1 MQILPTDDP
10 FLFWVYLIFWTL
22 YVLIVFL
29 PFILMW
35 RQERAEQIRTRDL
48 KTLAAMKRAFRWGSK
63 TSHTDYRR
71 PAAIYA
77 MEGFAKKEADA
88 AQRAEIAL
96 LMRGAISRVMH
107 NSDHRADN
115 YVSQML
121 ATLAAAAPFWEA
133 DFLEQVVRSRLDG
146 GERLGAIERFAKL
159 RGRASLEV
167 LLQLAD
173 DAPVAHVV
181 AEAIGRLGKQAA
193 TPEVLSRL
201 ERMLDE
207 TQNHR
212 APSTAART
220 LISFGEAA
228 SPVLVRNLKKFDPW
242 TAFTVRVKTAGIDA
256 AALIERLF
264 IAGILDDDR
273 RGLIKPS
280 MITKMQKALDA
291 GDGFE
296 AVTKFLW
303 RVRAIHTFDMEWYPV
318 PDYAVLLRRLT
329 RIGGSRVK
337 ITAIRVQMDGEAC
350 REVDCTIAGQPARFA
365 PEFWG
370 NLVDLEVVLR
380 GLNDS
385 LAAAGLRERFANLR
399 NDDPIACVIVGHDAG
414 LTKLAETLGLPL
426 DVGTNAPIVGEMGA
440 EQHAAAQTMMR
451 D

>member
-1 MQILPTDDP
+1 MQKLPTDDP
-10 FLFWVYLIFWTL
+10 FFFWVYLIFWTL
-22 YVLIVFL
+22 FVFIVFL

-35 RQERAEQIRTRDL
+35 RRERAEQIRTRDL

-107 NSDHRADN
+107 NSDHRDN
-115 YVSQML
+115 YVSQMI
-121 ATLAAAAPFWEA
+121 ATLAAAAPIWEA

-146 GERLGAIERFAKL
+146 GERLGAIERFSKL

-193 TPEVLSRL
+193 TPEVLCRL

-207 TQNHR
+207 TQNQR
-212 APSTAART
+212 APSTAARA

-242 TAFTVRVKTAGIDA
+242 TSFTVRVKTAGIDA

-264 IAGILDDDR
+264 IAGILDEDR
-273 RGLIKPS
+273 RSLIKPS
-280 MITKMQKALDA
+280 MITKMQKALDV

-303 RVRAIHTFDMEWYPV
+303 RVRAIYTFDMEWYPV

-350 REVDCTIAGQPARFA
+350 REVDFTIAGQPARFA
-365 PEFWG
+365 TEFWG
-370 NLVDLEVVLR
+370 NFVDLEAVLR
-380 GLNDS
+380 GLNDG

-414 LTKLAETLGLPL
+414 FTKLAETLGLPL
-426 DVGTNAPIVGEMGA
+426 DVGTNAPIVGEMDA
-440 EQHAAAQTMMR
+440 EQHSAAHTMMR

>member
-1 MQILPTDDP
+1 
-10 FLFWVYLIFWTL
+10 
-22 YVLIVFL
+22 
-29 PFILMW
+29 
-35 RQERAEQIRTRDL
+35 
-48 KTLAAMKRAFRWGSK
+48 
-63 TSHTDYRR
+63 
-71 PAAIYA
+71 
-77 MEGFAKKEADA
+77 
-88 AQRAEIAL
+88 
-96 LMRGAISRVMH
+96 
-107 NSDHRADN
+107 
-115 YVSQML
+115 
-121 ATLAAAAPFWEA
+121 
-133 DFLEQVVRSRLDG
+133 
-146 GERLGAIERFAKL
+146 
-159 RGRASLEV
+159 
-167 LLQLAD
+167 
-173 DAPVAHVV
+173 V

-303 RVRAIHTFDMEWYPV
+303 RVRAIYTFDMEWYPV

>member
-10 FLFWVYLIFWTL
+10 FFSWVHLIFWTF

-71 PAAIYA
+71 PAAIDA

-88 AQRAEIAL
+88 AQRAEIAR

-121 ATLAAAAPFWEA
+121 ATLAAAAPSWEA

-207 TQNHR
+207 TQNQWV
-212 APSTAART
+212 PSAAARA

-264 IAGILDDDR
+264 IAA
-273 RGLIKPS
+273 S
-280 MITKMQKALDA
+280 STMTA
-291 GDGFE
+291 
-296 AVTKFLW
+296 AV
-303 RVRAIHTFDMEWYPV
+303 
-318 PDYAVLLRRLT
+318 
-329 RIGGSRVK
+329 
-337 ITAIRVQMDGEAC
+337 
-350 REVDCTIAGQPARFA
+350 
-365 PEFWG
+365 
-370 NLVDLEVVLR
+370 
-380 GLNDS
+380 
-385 LAAAGLRERFANLR
+385 
-399 NDDPIACVIVGHDAG
+399 
-414 LTKLAETLGLPL
+414 
-426 DVGTNAPIVGEMGA
+426 
-440 EQHAAAQTMMR
+440 
-451 D
+451 

>member
-10 FLFWVYLIFWTL
+10 FFWVHLTFWTF

-77 MEGFAKKEADA
+77 MKEFAKKEADA

-115 YVSQML
+115 YASQML
-121 ATLAAAAPFWEA
+121 ATLAAAAPSWEA

-181 AEAIGRLGKQAA
+181 AKAIGRLGKQAA

-207 TQNHR
+207 TQNQWV
-212 APSTAART
+212 PSAAARA

-264 IAGILDDDR
+264 TAGILDDDR

-280 MITKMQKALDA
+280 MITKMQKALDV

-303 RVRAIHTFDMEWYPV
+303 RVRAIYTFDMEWYPV
-318 PDYAVLLRRLT
+318 PDYSVLLRRLT

-337 ITAIRVQMDGEAC
+337 ITAIRVQMDGDAC
-350 REVDCTIAGQPARFA
+350 REVNCTIAGQPARFA

-370 NLVDLEVVLR
+370 NFVDLEAVLR

-385 LAAAGLRERFANLR
+385 LAAAGLRERFANLQH
-399 NDDPIACVIVGHDAG
+399 DDPIACVIVGHDAG

-426 DVGTNAPIVGEMGA
+426 DVGTNAPIVSEMAA